1 MLVCAIFIAAA
12 ALLVSCSAAPPMH
25 DFDTSSVFL
34 SSDPVSFAP
43 LRPWL
48 SPSFFSEAPEPHDSM
63 HDWFSFALSSI
74 KAWALLLK
82 SQLADIRPYA
92 THRSNERSDL
102 PDLYWRF
109 IPIFQAAVSP
119 GSNSY
124 WNTSC
129 WARVTASAAKAEA
142 GLTITFS
149 ASDRIG
155 PFDCR
160 DSYLL
165 ATVEG
170 FHFFEVASDRLHTIH
185 WSLENATAADLTWV
199 ARNGVRVFRF
209 MDDISLTVDELL
221 HTVELFEPEISKSGQ
236 IGDSVLE
243 ANLKFLRDYANVDMP
258 RRAQNLVHV
267 AKDDIKSGDFLAII
281 RISGLET
288 MQVWGT
294 GARTGHTAVAMWDE
308 AGELW
313 VMEST
318 DKTNYWPNPNIQK
331 TKWDEWIAMSI
342 RAQYN
347 VVLLPLS
354 DESRSKFNVSA
365 ALDYFRSVEGV
376 PYGYH
381 NFIWGWVDTEQ
392 GNWPGPLSHQ
402 LVEVGFALTERV
414 NAIVAKRMW
423 VDAFNKRL
431 NNTFD
436 GTVAAYNA
444 AASAGISF
452 GDLISMVELDSWV
465 YDDGPSMVCDV
476 FACLMYKAGGLFGD
490 LKDQVQ
496 CTEMQN
502 WDVEVIAF
510 FNTSK
515 SAQLPQCA
523 AADPSLTYCQLMG
536 THLLT
541 IPGYGTVK
549 PYPGMRNHCPALA
562 PLFQRPDGC

>member
-1 MLVCAIFIAAA
+1 
-12 ALLVSCSAAPPMH
+12 
-25 DFDTSSVFL
+25 
-34 SSDPVSFAP
+34 
-43 LRPWL
+43 
-48 SPSFFSEAPEPHDSM
+48 
-63 HDWFSFALSSI
+63 
-74 KAWALLLK
+74 
-82 SQLADIRPYA
+82 
-92 THRSNERSDL
+92 
-102 PDLYWRF
+102 
-109 IPIFQAAVSP
+109 
-119 GSNSY
+119 
-124 WNTSC
+124 
-129 WARVTASAAKAEA
+129 
-142 GLTITFS
+142 
-149 ASDRIG
+149 
-155 PFDCR
+155 
-160 DSYLL
+160 
-165 ATVEG
+165 
-170 FHFFEVASDRLHTIH
+170 
-185 WSLENATAADLTWV
+185 
-199 ARNGVRVFRF
+199 
-209 MDDISLTVDELL
+209 
-221 HTVELFEPEISKSGQ
+221 
-236 IGDSVLE
+236 VLQ

-258 RRAQNLVHV
+258 PRTQDFVSV
-267 AKDDIKSGDFLAII
+267 DKQDVKSGDFLAII

-331 TKWDEWIAMSI
+331 TKWDEWIAMSR

-365 ALDYFRSVEGV
+365 ALEYFRSVEGV

-392 GNWPGPLSHQ
+392 DNWPGPLSHQ
-402 LVEVGFALTERV
+402 LVEVGFALVERV
-414 NAIVAKRMW
+414 SPFIAKRMW

-431 NNTFD
+431 RGSFN
-436 GTVAAYNA
+436 GTVETYNA

-452 GDLISMVELDSWV
+452 GDLVSMVELDSWV

-476 FACLMYKAGGLFGD
+476 FACLMYKAGGLFGH

-536 THLLT
+536 THLLA

-549 PYPGMRNHCPALA
+549 PYPNMRNSCPALA
-562 PLFQRPDGC
+562 PLFLRPEGC